1 MRGRRA
7 GALALLA
14 AGSLLLGFQLEAPE
28 EMAPE
33 LLETQAYPTALESYL
48 ERPGILLVTRHHP
61 LAPVALRGG
70 RELRLDAITAYEPGM
85 QHQRVMGIRIQ
96 IEGPE
101 LAAEERVFYLD
112 VHEIEELVRAI
123 DVMRNAI
130 REKRRAPESEQT
142 EMSIATLDGLRLE
155 VRFTA
160 GGASAYLRTPAT
172 TLDFPPA
179 ALETLGARL
188 EAGRAHLFAE

>member
-7 GALALLA
+7 YALALLA

-28 EMAPE
+28 EIAPE
-33 LLETQAYPTALESYL
+33 LLETQTYPTALESRI
-48 ERPGILLVTRHHP
+48 ESPGILLVIRHHALAP
-61 LAPVALRGG
+61 LALRDG
-70 RELRLDAITAYEPGM
+70 RELRLDAVTAYEPGM

-96 IEGPE
+96 VEAPE

-123 DVMRNAI
+123 DLMRNAI
-130 REKRRAPESEQT
+130 RENSRTPESERT

-160 GGASAYLRTPAT
+160 GGASVYLRTPAA
-172 TLDFPPA
+172 TLEVPRPS
-179 ALETLGARL
+179 LETLSARL
-188 EAGRAHLFAE
+188 EAGRAHLFSE